1 MLSIVIPAYNEE
13 CGIGQTL
20 DELKSVLASQA
31 MTYEIIVVDDASTD
45 QTAHIARQK
54 GVQLISHKKNRGYGA
69 SIKTG
74 VRKAMHETILIT
86 DADGTYPAKAIPEIM
101 EQMKE
106 ADMVVGAR
114 VGKQVSIPLI
124 RRPAKWFITKLANML
139 SNAKIPD
146 LNSGLRAMKKELFH
160 QFIRILPDGFS
171 LTTTITIALHSSHY
185 RVQYIPIS
193 YLKRQGKS
201 KIRPIQDTLNFILLI
216 LRTILLFYPL
226 KIFFPVSVC
235 LFFSAIFIFFYSVF
249 FLPFVLDITAVV
261 LLTASVQIL
270 AIGMIAD
277 LINKRLN

>member
-101 EQMKE
+101 E
-106 ADMVVGAR
+106 R

-201 KIRPIQDTLNFILLI
+201 KIRPIQDTLNFVLLI
-216 LRTILLFYPL
+216 LRTILLFHPL
-226 KIFFPVSVC
+226 KIFI
-235 LFFSAIFIFFYSVF
+235 LY
-249 FLPFVLDITAVV
+249 
-261 LLTASVQIL
+261 LTHAAPNAKIQ
-270 AIGMIAD
+270 
-277 LINKRLN
+277 